1 MVAGLWGVIQVCST
15 PLCMVR
21 CTHLKTTG
29 GTPHLYNRGSSPG
42 EGTHSMKVT
51 TYAPP
56 FGPPFFRSMENLYSF
71 NPYIWAKII
80 TMAGL
85 WKVIYVCSFPFMEK
99 INFWLGAGWVGCY
112 LQRSLSAQ
120 VNGGG
125 VGWGWGGGG
134 GGSRRQHWP
143 RKTVNFCGQ
152 DLWGFPW

>member
-1 MVAGLWGVIQVCST
+1 MVAGIWGVIQVCST

-56 FGPPFFRSMENLYSF
+56 FGPPFFRSMENLYKF
-71 NPYIWAKII
+71 NPYIWAKNHYNGRALKGNIRLQFPLYGKNI
-80 TMAGL
+80 FLIGSWLSGL
-85 WKVIYVCSFPFMEK
+85 
-99 INFWLGAGWVGCY
+99 
-112 LQRSLSAQ
+112 LSAEIFIST
-120 VNGGG
+120 GE
-125 VGWGWGGGG
+125 WGGGG